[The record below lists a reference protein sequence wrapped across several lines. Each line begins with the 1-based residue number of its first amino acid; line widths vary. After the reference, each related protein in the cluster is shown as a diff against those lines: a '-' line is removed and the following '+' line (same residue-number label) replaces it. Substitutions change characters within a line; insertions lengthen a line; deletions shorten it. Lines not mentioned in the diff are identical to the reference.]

1 MKEHNEVYLVWQDPN
16 TKEWY
21 VVGMLR
27 EYVEGYTFDYTVGAL
42 ASTKFIPF
50 SGMEDLE
57 KTYVSTELFPL
68 FKNRL
73 LSKNRPEYPQFVD
86 WLGLAEGNVSPIS
99 ILGRSGALRGTDSL
113 QMFNRIEVNLDG
125 SFEHV
130 FFAHGL
136 SHLSQSAL
144 KRVLDLES
152 GDPLYLCPD
161 YQNSFDR
168 SAIIIRANEPAEI
181 VGYCPR
187 YFTKY
192 IGGFFPKNSSKISIY
207 VETLSKK
214 APANYQLMCKLKGQV
229 SIEEK
234 NTLMNQEEFQP
245 ISSLQDKSNNKIQ
258 RTDRSVTPFAF
269 AKDRVT
275 PICR

>member
-1 MKEHNEVYLVWQDPN
+1 MKEHNEVYLAWQEPN
-16 TKEWY
+16 TKEWH

-27 EYVEGYTFDYTVGAL
+27 EYKEGYTFDYTGGAY
-42 ASTKFIPF
+42 ASNKFIAF
-50 SGMEDLE
+50 SGMENLE

-73 LSKNRPEYPQFVD
+73 LSKNRPEYPRFID
-86 WLGLAEGNVSPIS
+86 WLGLEKNNLSPIS

-113 QMFNRIEVNLDG
+113 QMFNRIEIDLDG

-144 KRVLDLES
+144 NRVTNLTS
-152 GDPLYLCPD
+152 GERLYLCLD
-161 YQNSFDR
+161 CQNSFDGN
-168 SAIIIRANEPAEI
+168 AIIIRAEKPAEI

-192 IGGFFPKNSSKISIY
+192 ICKSLRENSFNFSIH
-207 VETLSKK
+207 VETLSKN
-214 APANYQLMCKLKGQV
+214 APANYQLMCKLKGNV
-229 SIEEK
+229 STEEK
-234 NTLMNQEEFQP
+234 DTFMNQEEFQP
-245 ISSLQDKSNNKIQ
+245 ITSLQNKSNNKIQ
-258 RTDRSVTPFAF
+258 RTDKSVTPFAF
-269 AKDRVT
+269 AKDRAT
-275 PICR
+275 SICR